1 MRLRLGSRASRLAT
15 VQARI
20 VANLIQK
27 SCAGVEVELVLLK
40 TTGDERSEFGDEMP
54 NTVGEFTSK
63 LEQALLAKE
72 IDAAVH
78 SAKDLPTQMPDSLL
92 VGAYPERAD
101 PRDGWIHLRT
111 SGGQKA
117 EGAWVGTESPRRRL
131 FWAER
136 NPRARFR
143 NIRGNVDR
151 RMERCLKEKDWEGIL
166 LACAGVDRLGGV
178 APGLEM
184 ERLDLSW
191 MIPAPG
197 QGAISVQ
204 CRKEDQMINSVLAK
218 IDNPSVRVCV
228 DAERSFLQSF
238 GGGCSESLGAFAQIQ
253 PNQTLLIHAGVQDAR
268 GRVKRARLEAPC
280 TEGDLLGR
288 KLAESIQGG

>member
-1 MRLRLGSRASRLAT
+1 MRLRLGSRASRLAL

-40 TTGDERSEFGDEMP
+40 TTGDERSEFGDEIP

-101 PRDGWIHLRT
+101 PRDGWICLST

-143 NIRGNVDR
+143 NMRGNVDR
-151 RMERCLKEKDWEGIL
+151 RMERCLKEKD
-166 LACAGVDRLGGV
+166 
-178 APGLEM
+178 
-184 ERLDLSW
+184 
-191 MIPAPG
+191 
-197 QGAISVQ
+197 
-204 CRKEDQMINSVLAK
+204 
-218 IDNPSVRVCV
+218 
-228 DAERSFLQSF
+228 
-238 GGGCSESLGAFAQIQ
+238 
-253 PNQTLLIHAGVQDAR
+253 
-268 GRVKRARLEAPC
+268 
-280 TEGDLLGR
+280 
-288 KLAESIQGG
+288 

>member
-40 TTGDERSEFGDEMP
+40 TTGDERSEFGDEIP